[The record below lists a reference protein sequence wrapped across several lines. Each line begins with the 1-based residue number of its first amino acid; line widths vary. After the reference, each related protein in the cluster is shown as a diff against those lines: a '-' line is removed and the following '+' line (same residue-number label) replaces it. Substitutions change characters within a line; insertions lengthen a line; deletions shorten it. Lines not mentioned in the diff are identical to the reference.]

1 MPLWLTRRDVQSLLT
16 MPAAIEMVERA
27 FVLLSAGKTV
37 LPLRTNMGIADHRGS
52 LLAMPSYVGGAVDGL
67 GVKLI
72 TLYADNPA
80 ARNLPAIQGNFV
92 LFDPT
97 NGRLLAIL
105 EAGYMTAVRT
115 GAASGVATR
124 HLARPDVRIATLF
137 GVGAQ
142 APFQLE
148 AICAERPIERIFVLA
163 RRFENAQ
170 RFAQEQS
177 ERLKVEIIPTE
188 DVEGAVRAA
197 DLIITA
203 TNAHDPLFDGAWLR
217 PGTHI
222 NAVGAHL
229 ASAREVDTTT
239 IRRAKLVTDQTGAC
253 LAEAG
258 DLLIPIAEG
267 ALRAEEIHAEIGLI
281 AAGDRPGRA
290 NDSEITF
297 FKSVGLAVQDVA
309 VASWI
314 VRQAEALGVGQ
325 RLEE

>member
-16 MPAAIEMVERA
+16 MPNAIEVVEQA

-52 LLAMPSYVGGAVDGL
+52 LLAMPSYVGGDVDGL

-72 TLYADNPA
+72 TLYTDNP

-115 GAASGVATR
+115 GASGGVATR
-124 HLARPDVRIATLF
+124 HLARADARIATLF

-148 AICAERPIERIFVLA
+148 AVCAERKIERIFVLA

-170 RFAQEQS
+170 RFAQEQA
-177 ERLKVEIIPTE
+177 ERLNVEIIATE
-188 DVEGAVRAA
+188 DVEGAVRVA

-203 TNAHDPLFDGAWLR
+203 TSAPDPLFDGAWLQ

-222 NAVGAHL
+222 NAVGAHV

-239 IRRAKLVTDQTGAC
+239 IRRAKVITDQTSAC

-258 DLLIPIAEG
+258 DLLIPMAEG
-267 ALRAEEIHAEIGLI
+267 ALRAEEIHAEIGQI
-281 AAGDRPGRA
+281 AAGDRPGRV
-290 NDSEITF
+290 DDDEITF

-314 VRQAEALGVGQ
+314 VRQAEARGVGQ

>member
-16 MPAAIEMVERA
+16 MPHAIDVVEQA

-52 LLAMPSYVGGAVDGL
+52 LLAMPSYVGGNVDAL

-72 TLYADNPA
+72 TLYADNPTI
-80 ARNLPAIQGNFV
+80 RNLPAIQGNFV
-92 LFDPT
+92 LFDPAD
-97 NGRLLAIL
+97 GRLLAIL

-124 HLARPDVRIATLF
+124 HLARADARIVALF

-148 AICAERPIERIFVLA
+148 AVCAERPIEQIFVIS
-163 RRFENAQ
+163 RHFENAQ
-170 RFAQEQS
+170 PFAHEQA
-177 ERLKVEIIPTE
+177 ERLHVEIIPTA

-203 TNAHDPLFDGAWLR
+203 TSAHHPLFDGAWLK

-222 NAVGAHL
+222 NAIGAHL

-239 IRRAKLVTDQTGAC
+239 IRRAKVIIDQTSAC

-267 ALRAEEIHAEIGLI
+267 ALRAEEIHAEIGQI
-281 AAGDRPGRA
+281 AAGDRPGRVDD
-290 NDSEITF
+290 NEITF
-297 FKSVGLAVQDVA
+297 FKSVGLAVQDIA

-314 VRQAEALGVGQ
+314 VRQAEARGVGQ

>member
-1 MPLWLTRRDVQSLLT
+1 
-16 MPAAIEMVERA
+16 
-27 FVLLSAGKTV
+27 V
-37 LPLRTNMGIADHRGS
+37 LPLRINMGIADRRSS
-52 LLAMPSYVGGAVDGL
+52 LLVMPCYVGGDGDGL

-72 TLYADNPA
+72 TLYTDNPQ

-97 NGRLLAIL
+97 DGRLLAIL

-124 HLARPDVRIATLF
+124 HLARADTKIVTLF

-148 AICAERPIERIFVLA
+148 AVCAERPIERIFVIS
-163 RRFENAQ
+163 RHWEHAQ

-177 ERLKVEIIPTE
+177 ARLNVEIIPTT
-188 DVEGAVRAA
+188 DVEESVRAA

-203 TNAHDPLFDGAWLR
+203 TSAHDPLFDGAWLQ

-222 NAVGAHL
+222 NAIGAHL
-229 ASAREVDTTT
+229 AAAREVDTTT
-239 IRRAKLVTDQTGAC
+239 IRRAKLITDQTVAC

-267 ALRAEEIHAEIGLI
+267 ALRAEDIHAEIGQI

-290 NDSEITF
+290 DADEITL

-314 VRQAEALGVGQ
+314 VHQAEARGVGQ

>member
-1 MPLWLTRRDVQSLLT
+1 
-16 MPAAIEMVERA
+16 
-27 FVLLSAGKTV
+27 
-37 LPLRTNMGIADHRGS
+37 
-52 LLAMPSYVGGAVDGL
+52 MPSYVGGNVDGL

-72 TLYADNPA
+72 TLYANNPT

-124 HLARPDVRIATLF
+124 HLARKDTKIATLF

-148 AICAERPIERIFVLA
+148 AVCAERPIERIFVLA
-163 RRFENAQ
+163 RRFEHAQ

-177 ERLKVEIIPTE
+177 ERLKVEIIPSE
-188 DVEGAVRAA
+188 DVEGAVRVA

-203 TNAHDPLFDGAWLR
+203 TSAHHPLFDGAWLQ

-239 IRRAKLVTDQTGAC
+239 IRRAKLVTDQTRAC

-267 ALRAEEIHAEIGLI
+267 ALRAEEIHAEIGQI

-314 VRQAEALGVGQ
+314 VRQAEARGVGQ

>member
-1 MPLWLTRRDVQSLLT
+1 MPLWLTRRDVRSLLT
-16 MPAAIEMVERA
+16 MSHAIDVVEQA
-27 FVLLSAGKTV
+27 FVLLSAGKTI
-37 LPLRTNMGIADHRGS
+37 LPLRTNMGIAERCGS
-52 LLAMPSYVGGAVDGL
+52 LLVMPSYVGGDVGGL

-72 TLYADNPA
+72 TLYADNPQ

-97 NGRLLAIL
+97 DGRLLAIL

-124 HLARPDVRIATLF
+124 HLARPDVKIATLF

-163 RRFENAQ
+163 RSFENAQ

-177 ERLKVEIIPTE
+177 ARLDVEIIPTA
-188 DVEGAVRAA
+188 DVEGSVRAA

-203 TNAHDPLFDGAWLR
+203 TSAHDPLFDGVWLQ

-222 NAVGAHL
+222 NAIGAHL
-229 ASAREVDTTT
+229 ATAREVDTTT
-239 IRRAKLVTDQTGAC
+239 IRRAKLVTDQTSAC

-267 ALRAEEIHAEIGLI
+267 VLGVEDIHAEIGQI
-281 AAGDRPGRA
+281 ATGDIPGRA
-290 NDSEITF
+290 DADEITF

-314 VRQAEALGVGQ
+314 VRQAEARGVGQ
-325 RLEE
+325 QLEE

>member
-16 MPAAIEMVERA
+16 MPDAIDAVERA

-37 LPLRTNMGIADHRGS
+37 LPLRANMGIADHRGS
-52 LLAMPSYVGGAVDGL
+52 LLAMPSYVGGDVDAL

-72 TLYADNPA
+72 TLYGENPTT
-80 ARNLPAIQGNFV
+80 RNLPAIQGNFI
-92 LFDPT
+92 LFDPKD
-97 NGRLLAIL
+97 GRLLAIL

-124 HLARPDVRIATLF
+124 HLARPDTKIATLF

-148 AICAERPIERIFVLA
+148 AICTERSIEGIFVLA
-163 RRFENAQ
+163 RSFENAQ

-177 ERLKVEIIPTE
+177 ARLNVEIIPTA

-203 TNAHDPLFDGAWLR
+203 TSAHAPLFDGAWLQL
-217 PGTHI
+217 GTHI

-229 ASAREVDTTT
+229 ASTREVDTIT
-239 IRRAKLVTDQTGAC
+239 IRRAKVITDQTSAC

-267 ALRAEEIHAEIGLI
+267 LFRAEEIHAEIGQI
-281 AAGDRPGRA
+281 AAGDRPGRVDP
-290 NDSEITF
+290 NEITF
-297 FKSVGLAVQDVA
+297 FKSVGLAVQDVV

-314 VRQAEALGVGQ
+314 VRQAEASGVGQ